1 MAGLS
6 AQLPSLIGV
15 LVGAGASL
23 MVTTVG
29 DRSRFRRDEL
39 ARWRERRLAV
49 YADYARAMKANVN
62 VMYRLADYFGTSSSP
77 HQLTPEQAQPLLA
90 ASVEARDQAWETLS
104 LVGSKDVA
112 AAANAWF
119 DVVVVMERSI
129 QASVGDTAVWD
140 ELASRHGNVR
150 QRYYDAAKADLAL
163 SDEIR
168 GGRVPSFKSGS

>member
-15 LVGAGASL
+15 LVGASASL

-39 ARWRERRLAV
+39 ARWRDRRLAV
-49 YADYARAMKANVN
+49 YTDYARAMKANVN
-62 VMYRLADYFGTSSSP
+62 VMYRWADYLGNRSSP
-77 HQLTPEQAQPLLA
+77 HELTPERARPLLA

-104 LVGSKDVA
+104 LVGSRDVA

-129 QASVGDTAVWD
+129 QASVEDTAVWD
-140 ELASRHGNVR
+140 ELFSRHGNAR
-150 QRYYDAAKADLAL
+150 QRFYDAARADLAL
-163 SDEIR
+163 SDGTR
-168 GGRVPSFKSGS
+168 ARATS